1 MSYAQAEQRVHDSYL
16 DALRAGTVTPA
27 SSLVGSLNVIL
38 LVGWLLACPSIS
50 ERSLQRCRWPVF
62 LCISYVS
69 LWNLLYTRSPGVV
82 GSIGIGLNSV
92 LCVVLA
98 VNFMLLHDPRSFKR
112 LVLRPDERTSKTNG
126 GADPRP
132 NGSMKSGRDTK
143 YLLAWEPMPETI
155 WRRLFWILD
164 LATSIRGVHWS
175 WSPAASHAYD
185 PGLGKA
191 CSNRTASIARNVSRF
206 LIDYFLIDLIKCA
219 MIADPYFVGYL
230 THRPPP
236 HLSRYIT
243 SSSELYT
250 YRLLLGTAGM
260 YTAVDLIFASA
271 VLLQVNVLGPGVLG
285 LNASPLAFPPIWGN
299 PSAILR
305 KGLRGF
311 WGESWHQFFRKHF
324 VSVGDAVAEFLPRN
338 NGLGSCGCRWPDN
351 KRHNCPK
358 QSAAREAIRVVT
370 VFVLSGILHACAS
383 HTLLGPTN
391 PLATFLFFA
400 LQPVGM
406 AIQSACSQLFASS
419 YLSRLPGPW
428 TTMMRQGSNGVFTI
442 LWLWGTGGMFF
453 DDMASGG
460 MWLLDPIPVSFIRG
474 LGLSKDDRRF
484 WCW

>member
-1 MSYAQAEQRVHDSYL
+1 M
-16 DALRAGTVTPA
+16 
-27 SSLVGSLNVIL
+27 
-38 LVGWLLACPSIS
+38 
-50 ERSLQRCRWPVF
+50 
-62 LCISYVS
+62 
-69 LWNLLYTRSPGVV
+69 

-92 LCVVLA
+92 LCVVVT
-98 VNFMLLHDPRSFKR
+98 VNFMLLHDPRSFRR
-112 LVLRPDERTSKTNG
+112 LVLRPDGGTSRADG
-126 GADPRP
+126 RADPRP
-132 NGSMKSGRDTK
+132 SGNMNSGRRTK

-155 WRRLFWILD
+155 WQRLFWILD
-164 LATSIRGVHWS
+164 LITSIRGVHWS
-175 WSPAASHAYD
+175 WSSAASPACD
-185 PGLGKA
+185 PDLGKS

-206 LIDYFLIDLIKCA
+206 LVDYFLIDLIKCV
-219 MIADPYFVGYL
+219 MIADPYFVGYP
-230 THRPPP
+230 THGPPP

-243 SSSELYT
+243 SSLGLYT

-271 VLLQVNVLGPGVLG
+271 VLLQVNILGPGMLG
-285 LNASPLAFPPIWGN
+285 LNASPLAFPPIWGS
-299 PSAILR
+299 PSAVLR

-324 VSVGDAVAEFLPRN
+324 VSIGDAVAEFLPGH
-338 NGLGSCGCRWPDN
+338 NGLGSCGCRWSDN
-351 KRHNCPK
+351 KRQKCLK
-358 QSAAREAIRVVT
+358 QSGVRETIRVVT

-383 HTLLGPTN
+383 HTLLGPTR

-406 AIQSACSQLFASS
+406 AIQSAGSLLFASC

-428 TTMMRQGSNGVFTI
+428 TIIMRQGSNAVFTL

-460 MWLLDPIPVSFIRG
+460 MWLLDPIPISLIRG
-474 LGLSKDDRRF
+474 LGLSKDDRRL